1 LHLELFTVPST
12 LATFYEVVKIV
23 FQSFFMLMTVQP
35 CFFVSWFNFLA
46 KVPTLLSGGPRAG
59 LFSRASA

>member
-1 LHLELFTVPST
+1 MQ
-12 LATFYEVVKIV
+12 KIV

-35 CFFVSWFNFLA
+35 CFFVSWFNFVA